1 MKNFKFKWLLL
12 SFILSVASI
21 SQVCADETYDGN
33 QWIYFNVQD
42 NNWKWTDSS
51 AKLFAVFKKTG
62 QADTWTGQLA
72 QVIGDVYG
80 AKIPAGTYTTV
91 DFVRQSSGGNEWNR
105 ISNKTLTS
113 GKNYWYANGTE
124 WGDAEL
130 YYYLSDNT
138 FYFDNSVTQ
147 WVTPYFRIG
156 RTNYAD
162 NIAMTQVAGT
172 AYLWSYTRDANW
184 ENYHAIAIT
193 NASGASSNIYTV
205 SPATKSSTNIKE
217 NITSDSYAKCTA
229 VDDGTYYTTT
239 FQSSLPSYTISYSK
253 AGTGTGTLSVTKYNG
268 STYDEFTSGDP
279 VYPTQIMKIIATPD
293 EGNALTSLS
302 ISGATQIGSTDTYYV
317 TSNTTISATFTP
329 EETHTVR
336 ILYKD
341 YSSGDVIADYREI
354 FNVGVTTITSI
365 SPKDIEGYEFREWTC
380 GTHVK
385 NNDAATDED
394 IDINTKTCSSDCDFT
409 ITAQY
414 DKLTRLAFTNP
425 WNWTNIYAYVWDGTG
440 NNGWTSTQIKGG
452 EKDYTTTINCKT
464 VYYFEFNPNT
474 RAWTNIIFH
483 DGTSPGTAGSTK
495 TDDLTIEGNDDKYY
509 DGSQWTGTL
518 MDYTVSVATEASYKG
533 TVSGGGTA
541 RSEGCSATISAEP
554 KPGYR
559 FDSWT
564 SENAV
569 TFDNANSATTD
580 VWASEDATVTANF
593 TQDGIIYFDNT
604 MSQWQGD
611 IYVYLFTNSSTNPW
625 WTNKDNNNGPG
636 IVFKRAD
643 NGDVLYDYYG
653 KMTRIGESNIYF
665 FDYKA
670 AGCTS
675 TIYKVVFTKGDY
687 HTSSG
692 LYQTS
697 AAYLM
702 EFPTCFPMYIAS
714 QNWSTTNST
723 GYHSTG
729 YWKRYN
735 VTTSG
740 FDIRGLNGDWNT
752 HYQFESL
759 EPESNTFK
767 ATVHLDQNTHSF
779 KIYRCSGDPLGNN
792 GTMQPNNSSGWEMTT
807 GTNDCQIYAPA
818 GGDYVFTL
826 NLGSDHI
833 LLSVEYP
840 LLNDDYHLLYTG
852 RISKSD
858 ETTHYHPS
866 RSIRHIT
873 EASTTQKDTICFWID
888 KDNKGT
894 INLQYC
900 TNASANSGTGSW
912 ANVTSGGTPVTV
924 NLSSI
929 NKTGFY
935 NFEIKQVT
943 DDSTPTPSR
952 TVTVT
957 LLGEY
962 SGDFYIRSRAA
973 DGAWEAYKKVDNNK
987 MQYSDYAKAHSGY
1000 DYYHVHWCSTGTNVK
1015 FTIANDYSPSLTDS
1029 LEEDSYVPSTSLLPY
1044 QASVRSMWNSE
1055 TNEISRA
1062 YINGSSEGIA
1072 NYLYIK
1078 AKKGTSGA
1086 EGAKNDSIKKAN
1098 GTTITPDGDGFLI
1111 VKFDD
1116 NNNWVYS
1123 TDIQAVEGT
1132 HVRLISDYYYSSTH
1146 HYQCFKGSEEGSWDG
1161 STTAQIIGGNSGA
1174 YQTLRLVYDFKT
1186 NHMLSAWLAT
1196 GSDISTAT
1204 PIYADV
1210 IVMRDEQKDATQ
1222 ITFSS
1227 TGNLTQVE
1235 TVYGVMRFNKWSLN
1249 NRKRD
1254 NSADSIRSNY
1264 DRDLYWI
1271 SFPFDVKLNDVFGF
1285 GDYGTH
1291 WIIEYYDGKGRAE
1304 HGFWADSPSNWKF
1317 VTPAMR
1323 DDFKLEANVGYILAL
1338 DLDELTTSSAVWK
1351 NNVTDV
1357 YLYFPSSTKVGN
1369 ITKTESIVR
1378 INQTGY
1384 QCTIGPRF
1392 DGGDDRTIKDSYWHC
1407 IGVPSFANTTHGTNT
1422 GWTTGEGTIGTVDAG
1437 DYPSRTDWTSKD
1449 LPYLYEWVSSDN
1461 TLRPVNSG
1469 SATFKAMYSYLVQY
1483 NKDTI
1488 KWMQV
1493 TTPTAAAVVARIAET
1508 PDREYKLVLRS
1519 EERTEDQTFVRLTDD
1534 ASVSNRFEFNYD
1546 LSKEY
1551 NAGRGNIWTVTADT
1565 VEVAGNSM
1573 PKPVQTTVVPVGVKV
1588 VTNGEYTLAMPEGT
1602 NGEDVYLID
1611 NAYGTRTNLGLM
1623 PYTVT
1628 LTAGTYEGRFALEFA
1643 PIQDS
1648 PTSLENDGLSRSD
1661 ELNDAIDTVRKVFV
1675 GGRLYILRDG
1685 KVYDAAGQRIE

>member
-1 MKNFKFKWLLL
+1 MKKFKLKWLLL

-91 DFVRQSSGGNEWNR
+91 DFVRQSSGGDEWNR

-193 NASGASSNIYTV
+193 NASGSSSNIYTV

-239 FQSSLPSYTISYSK
+239 FQSSLPSYTVSYSK

-302 ISGATQIGSTDTYYV
+302 ISGAAQIGSTDTYYV

-440 NNGWTSTQIKGG
+440 NNGWTSTIIKGG

-559 FDSWT
+559 FDSWEVT
-564 SENAV
+564 SGTAEIA
-569 TFDNANSATTD
+569 DASSATT
-580 VWASEDATVTANF
+580 TVTASTDATITARFN
-593 TQDGIIYFDNT
+593 QNKIIYFDNT
-604 MSQWQGD
+604 MSRWDDSNG
-611 IYVYLFTNSSTNPW
+611 IWVYLFSSTYGVW
-625 WTNKDNNNGPG
+625 YDDNVNGGVHPG
-636 IVFKRAD
+636 VNR
-643 NGDVLYDYYG
+643 LEYG
-653 KMTRIGESNIYF
+653 RMTRIGTSNIY
-665 FDYKA
+665 YYEYN
-670 AGCTS
+670 TNS
-675 TIYKVVFTKGDY
+675 TIAAVAFTKADQ
-687 HTSSG
+687 HNNTAF
-692 LYQTS
+692 YQTS
-697 AAYLM
+697 AAWVTS
-702 EFPTCFPMYIAS
+702 FPTCLPCYMASANYIS
-714 QNWSTTNST
+714 KNST
-723 GYHSTG
+723 GYHSYG
-729 YWKRYN
+729 YWKRWGNTDSGFSLWIDEGNSTWVEHHFSNNDPSSNVYTTSVTFSSANTVYGYN
-735 VTTSG
+735 VARCFGGSKLRRADYSGNIQDSDSDWPRELGESSYDGGLRTS
-740 FDIRGLNGDWNT
+740 
-752 HYQFESL
+752 S
-759 EPESNTFK
+759 
-767 ATVHLDQNTHSF
+767 A
-779 KIYRCSGDPLGNN
+779 
-792 GTMQPNNSSGWEMTT
+792 GTYN
-807 GTNDCQIYAPA
+807 
-818 GGDYVFTL
+818 FTL
-826 NLGSDHI
+826 SLATDHI
-833 LLSVEYP
+833 MMTVEYP
-840 LLNDDYHLLYTG
+840 LSVGDYRVRLVNDVQN
-852 RISKSD
+852 
-858 ETTHYHPS
+858 HPS
-866 RSIRHIT
+866 GRVIRARS
-873 EASTTQKDTICFWID
+873 DTRTDTVSFFID
-888 KDNKGT
+888 HTKTNILYVDT
-894 INLQYC
+894 C
-900 TNASANSGTGSW
+900 TNTGNPPRWNTITDVPAATLTLSASPYNTTTGIYKFGITRTKHK
-912 ANVTSGGTPVTV
+912 NVSLVLLDDPVYDG
-924 NLSSI
+924 
-929 NKTGFY
+929 KY
-935 NFEIKQVT
+935 
-943 DDSTPTPSR
+943 
-952 TVTVT
+952 
-957 LLGEY
+957 
-962 SGDFYIRSRAA
+962 YIRTDVADGKWTSYMSAA
-973 DGAWEAYKKVDNNK
+973 DNI
-987 MQYSDYAKAHSGY
+987 MQYSDYSLTTSPAY
-1000 DYYHVHWCSTGTNVK
+1000 DYYYTKWAAAGKNMHFV
-1015 FTIANDYSPSLTDS
+1015 IANDYSPCITDTLMGDATYLNES
-1029 LEEDSYVPSTSLLPY
+1029 DALP
-1044 QASVRSMWNSE
+1044 ANANVRFSWNSA
-1055 TNEISRA
+1055 TNETSRA
-1062 YINGSSEGIA
+1062 FISGSSNINDRFLVLEG
-1072 NYLYIK
+1072 
-1078 AKKGTSGA
+1078 
-1086 EGAKNDSIKKAN
+1086 DSKMFDEDGNALTGEN
-1098 GTTITPDGDGFLI
+1098 RYHRVNEDETITYLTTDNDVVFEDDHNWI
-1111 VKFDD
+1111 YETTVKAQP
-1116 NNNWVYS
+1116 NAKIKLTAKYNGQ
-1123 TDIQAVEGT
+1123 IQ
-1132 HVRLISDYYYSSTH
+1132 YFY
-1146 HYQCFKGSEEGSWDG
+1146 GSEGNSPAD
-1161 STTAQIIGGNSGA
+1161 SVLLIGGSGTDK
-1174 YQTLRLVYDFKT
+1174 YKMRVVYDFKT
-1186 NHMLSAWLAT
+1186 NRLIKAFLPEETITSGLEIDADLMIIREHQEEALQINFSGGSLSA
-1196 GSDISTAT
+1196 
-1204 PIYADV
+1204 V
-1210 IVMRDEQKDATQ
+1210 K
-1222 ITFSS
+1222 
-1227 TGNLTQVE
+1227 
-1235 TVYGVMRFNKWSLN
+1235 TVYGAMKFNKWTVNGKEKGSGHAST
-1249 NRKRD
+1249 D
-1254 NSADSIRSNY
+1254 ASQY
-1264 DRDLYWI
+1264 ERDLFWI
-1271 SFPFDVKLNDVFGF
+1271 SFPFNVKLKDAFGF
-1285 GDYGTH
+1285 GTYGTH
-1291 WIIEYYDGKGRAE
+1291 WIIERYDGKTRAQN
-1304 HGFWADSPSNWKF
+1304 GFWADSPSNWKF
-1317 VTPAMR
+1317 ITPYQR
-1323 DDFKLEANVGYILAL
+1323 DSGWVLNANEGYILAL
-1338 DLDELTTSSAVWK
+1338 DLDEMTESSSIWDNDVE
-1351 NNVTDV
+1351 DV
-1357 YLYFPSSTKVGN
+1357 YVYFPSNGNVGN
-1369 ITKTESIVR
+1369 IQSTTANVTID
-1378 INQTGY
+1378 QTGY
-1384 QCTIGPRF
+1384 KCTIGPRF
-1392 DGGDDRTIKDSYWHC
+1392 EGGDDRRIKDSYWHC
-1407 IGVPSFANTTHGTNT
+1407 IGVPSYANTTQTYSGSEIPDELGTGVESWEPGST
-1422 GWTTGEGTIGTVDAG
+1422 L
-1437 DYPSRTDWTSKD
+1437 YF
-1449 LPYLYEWVSSDN
+1449 YEWNSTSN
-1461 TLRPVNSG
+1461 TLSIHT
-1469 SATFKAMYSYLVQY
+1469 SAGYDFKAMHSYMVQY
-1483 NKDTI
+1483 
-1488 KWMQV
+1488 
-1493 TTPTAAAVVARIAET
+1493 AAET
-1508 PDREYKLVLRS
+1508 LLWTSVTNTVPASVAARLNETHDRNYSLALMRES
-1519 EERTEDQTFVRLTDD
+1519 EEEDHTLLRLTDD
-1534 ASVSNRFEFNYD
+1534 ANVSNRFEFNYD

-1588 VTNGEYTLAMPEGT
+1588 VANGEYTLAMPEGT

-1628 LTAGTYEGRFALEFA
+1628 LTAGNYEGRFALEFA

-1648 PTSLENDGLSRSD
+1648 PTSLENDANANANANANAD
-1661 ELNDAIDTVRKVFV
+1661 VRKVFV
-1675 GGRLYILRDG
+1675 GGRLYIIRDG